1 MRKFWVI
8 IVIIVLV
15 LGVMV
20 LLTYLSPEIKAYA
33 LKIATDRH
41 LPLFIVGL
49 FAPIA
54 FLWKKFVD
62 AIGNFLQGGTAA
74 DIENTNRQ
82 LQSRLDRIEQ
92 EVKGIDEWRKR
103 EIDAHREEIDALKKS
118 IAEMSSKKAAIEQ
131 TIAQTEAT
139 PAVDF
144 ATGEKYEK
152 YLDDSETDPNF
163 IR

>member
-1 MRKFWVI
+1 MHF
-8 IVIIVLV
+8 
-15 LGVMV
+15 G
-20 LLTYLSPEIKAYA
+20 
-33 LKIATDRH
+33 
-41 LPLFIVGL
+41 
-49 FAPIA
+49 
-54 FLWKKFVD
+54 
-62 AIGNFLQGGTAA
+62 
-74 DIENTNRQ
+74 
-82 LQSRLDRIEQ
+82 LQSTSLFLSSFPLSVEPSDSRR
-92 EVKGIDEWRKR
+92 KWRS
-103 EIDAHREEIDALKKS
+103 ALREEIDALKKS